1 MCYKILYDKNTCL
14 IARSEILTQF
24 GECDCLRGCW
34 ARRTCWKL
42 TGTIVRAQFHQIEK
56 IFAYRST
63 TIRYFFFTRGTSG
76 VLPGLGFRSLGRN
89 PFGGNK
95 VPYFQ
100 MSPDTRHRRV
110 QHKGHASLACLADAL
125 NLLYNK
131 WFRRVRGPA
140 ATQATRHLWYV
151 NYFTHLILVTWV
163 WAACGY
169 AGYLWLNDLFNSALP
184 SENDVYVPPTRRTD
198 CVVTNQQ
205 NTLTDVDT
213 MSVSS
218 TRRVFT
224 LSHALTHSE
233 PIDRPSDAIS
243 DSPTRI
249 RLVAGCNAALSSIS
263 CSFQKHIY
271 ILSSFQR
278 CATVFKS
285 MALVSFRSTN
295 KVGTPRIR

>member
-1 MCYKILYDKNTCL
+1 MRLFARLLSQAHMLKINRDHRARLVSSNRENFRIPWYDDTILFLYAGD
-14 IARSEILTQF
+14 I
-24 GECDCLRGCW
+24 RGASW
-34 ARRTCWKL
+34 PR
-42 TGTIVRAQFHQIEK
+42 VP
-56 IFAYRST
+56 AY
-63 TIRYFFFTRGTSG
+63 GQE
-76 VLPGLGFRSLGRN
+76 PC
-89 PFGGNK
+89 GGNK

-100 MSPDTRHRRV
+100 LSPDTRHQRV

-169 AGYLWLNDLFNSALP
+169 AGYLWLNDLFHSALP

-243 DSPTRI
+243 DSPTRTP
-249 RLVAGCNAALSSIS
+249 LVAGYNAALSSIS

-295 KVGTPRIR
+295 KAGSPRIR